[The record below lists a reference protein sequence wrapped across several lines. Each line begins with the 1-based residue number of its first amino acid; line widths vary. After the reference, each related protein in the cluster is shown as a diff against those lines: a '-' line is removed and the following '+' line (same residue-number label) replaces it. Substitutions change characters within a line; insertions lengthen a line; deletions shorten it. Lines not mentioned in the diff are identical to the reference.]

1 MVIFRRQV
9 PMEEERERLLRFAY
23 LYYKR
28 GEIKK
33 ASSFC
38 EPFLA
43 KYPDDPE
50 ALELMGDIEAEQA
63 KLQDALFYYK
73 KALQIDPSRKGIEGK
88 IAKIEKELEEVERM
102 TQPSSTLGFPR
113 VFRTSL
119 GIAEN
124 VEGFL
129 CYFFPGIFPFIVILL
144 EKESRFA
151 RFHAIQSLL
160 LSAVAYVISIPV
172 GIVMRIV
179 PSATPESFEH
189 LFLSLYL
196 PFLPFFVISSILGL
210 LSIWLMFKAYQGE
223 IVKLPWIGDF
233 AERWS
238 AL

>member
-1 MVIFRRQV
+1 
-9 PMEEERERLLRFAY
+9 MEEERERLLRFAY

-33 ASSFC
+33 ASSYC
-38 EPFLA
+38 EQFLA

-50 ALELMGDIEAEQA
+50 ALELMGDIEVEQA

-73 KALQIDPSRKGIEGK
+73 KALQIDPSRKEIEGK

-102 TQPSSTLGFPR
+102 TQPSSTSGFPR
-113 VFRTSL
+113 VYRTSL

-144 EKESRFA
+144 EKESKFA

-160 LSAVAYVISIPV
+160 LSAVAYILRIPLEFLLGVVI
-172 GIVMRIV
+172 G
-179 PSATPESFEH
+179 ATPAASKHSSPTF
-189 LFLSLYL
+189 SL
-196 PFLPFFVISSILGL
+196 PFYIISGFFGL
-210 LSIWLMFKAYQGE
+210 LSFWLMFKAYEGE
-223 IVKLPWIGDF
+223 IVKLPWIGDL
-233 AERWS
+233 AEKWS